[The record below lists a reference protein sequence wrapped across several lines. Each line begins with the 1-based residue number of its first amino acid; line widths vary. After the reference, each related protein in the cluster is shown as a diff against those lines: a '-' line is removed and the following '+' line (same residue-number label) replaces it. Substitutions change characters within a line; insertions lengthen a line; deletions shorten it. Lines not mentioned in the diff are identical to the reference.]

1 MSEIAD
7 EEVNMKTIQYGP
19 LAFLVVLFFA
29 TMAFAEAPAPF
40 CAAKQHAMKMAPD
53 ADGDYVWEFTKNG
66 DGQEVRYALV
76 YLASKKIILI
86 GRDPIIL
93 GYIEDT
99 GEIKAA
105 VIMGLGTM
113 PVEKPRE
120 VIIEFAFRVFRELVE
135 AGAL

>member
-1 MSEIAD
+1 
-7 EEVNMKTIQYGP
+7 MKTIRFGP
-19 LAFLVVLFFA
+19 LMILMMLLFA
-29 TMAFAEAPAPF
+29 TVVFAEAPAPF
-40 CAAKQHAMKMAPD
+40 CSAKEHAMKMGPD

-76 YLASKKIILI
+76 YLVNKKIILI

-99 GEIKAA
+99 GEIRAA

-113 PVEKPRE
+113 PVDKPRE
-120 VIIEFAFRVFRELVE
+120 EIIEFAFKIFRELVA
-135 AGAL
+135 AGALGTII